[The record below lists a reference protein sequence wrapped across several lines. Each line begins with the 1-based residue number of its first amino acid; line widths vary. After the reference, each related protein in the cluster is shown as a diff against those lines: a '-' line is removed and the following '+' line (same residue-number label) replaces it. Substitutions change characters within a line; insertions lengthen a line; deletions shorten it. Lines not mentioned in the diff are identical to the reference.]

1 MTRASGHRRW
11 RLSGLGGLAA
21 VAILGSGVWA
31 QGASPGP
38 SSSGPASTH
47 SGLALGPSQLVATL
61 HQVNQ
66 MEISAGHMAQQN
78 GSMPAV
84 RDFGQTLVRDH
95 QAADDQL
102 TMYASSKGI
111 SLNDVPMT
119 FRKQQEGLQAKMD
132 KLRTMSGAPFDHAF
146 ALDMAKAHAN
156 VIAMINAS
164 RPAVKDEGLVV
175 LLDGLVPTLRKH
187 RQMAENILNGNAGTA
202 SHAAASGGTAQGR
215 RGPSR

>member
-1 MTRASGHRRW
+1 M
-11 RLSGLGGLAA
+11 
-21 VAILGSGVWA
+21 
-31 QGASPGP
+31 
-38 SSSGPASTH
+38 
-47 SGLALGPSQLVATL
+47 ALGPSQLVATL